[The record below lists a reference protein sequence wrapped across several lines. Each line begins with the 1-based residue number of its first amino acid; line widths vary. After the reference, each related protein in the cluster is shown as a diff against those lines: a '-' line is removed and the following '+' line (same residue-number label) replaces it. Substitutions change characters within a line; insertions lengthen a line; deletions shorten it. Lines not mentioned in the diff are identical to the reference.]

1 MSGTVRQPLFVDRRY
16 FAMDARAPI
25 KGLAIQWLIG
35 PLVESSAGNVVSWQ
49 FDLHMEDKASYLIMV
64 FPDRK
69 TALEQRAA
77 FQKMVN
83 DSSAIIP
90 LIVV

>member
-1 MSGTVRQPLFVDRRY
+1 
-16 FAMDARAPI
+16 MDARAPT
-25 KGLAIQWLIG
+25 KGLTIQWQVGLV
-35 PLVESSAGNVVSWQ
+35 VESSAGNIVSRQ
-49 FDLHMEDKASYLIMV
+49 FDLHMEGKDSYLIMA

-69 TALEQRAA
+69 TALKQHAA

-83 DSSAIIP
+83 ESSAIVP

>member
-1 MSGTVRQPLFVDRRY
+1 
-16 FAMDARAPI
+16 MDARAPI

-35 PLVESSAGNVVSWQ
+35 PVVESSAGNIVSWQ
-49 FDLHMEDKASYLIMV
+49 FDLHMEGKASYLVMA
-64 FPDRK
+64 FPDQK
-69 TALEQRAA
+69 TALEQHAA

-83 DSSAIIP
+83 ESSAIVP